1 MMNKE
6 RAREKLNR
14 KKAQI
19 GATITWIGAF
29 LIIFFILLLFLSAS
43 VIISKSKKVLGANYR
58 ISAETIEQEP
68 LMQSRMLV
76 SLMNSPI
83 RIVYNNKEKQATIKN
98 TLKIL
103 SFSEINSEGIKGQI
117 EKNLLDLTRYSK
129 PECYLF
135 KIESADNQGSDKK
148 IGIEFGIEGLVGAGG
163 RRYSQQFASGFY
175 DKADIVYIQGKE
187 IQMGVKLFAGRC

>member
-1 MMNKE
+1 MINKE
-6 RAREKLNR
+6 KARRKLNK

-19 GATITWIGAF
+19 GSTITWIGAF

-43 VIISKSKKVLGANYR
+43 VVVSKTKKVLGANYKL
-58 ISAETIEQEP
+58 SAETIGQEP
-68 LMQSRMLV
+68 LMQSRMLI
-76 SLMNSPI
+76 SLLNSPI
-83 RIVYNNKEKQATIKN
+83 TISYNNAEKETTIKN
-98 TLKIL
+98 SLRLL
-103 SFSEINSEGIKGQI
+103 SFSEINSGGIKGQI

-148 IGIEFGIEGLVGAGG
+148 IVIDFGIEGLIGAGG

-175 DKADIVYIQGKE
+175 DKADIMYIQGKE
-187 IQMGVKLFAGRC
+187 IQIEIKLFAGRC

>member
-1 MMNKE
+1 MINKE
-6 RAREKLNR
+6 KARRKLNK

-19 GATITWIGAF
+19 GSTITWIGAF

-43 VIISKSKKVLGANYR
+43 VVVSKTKKVLGANYKL
-58 ISAETIEQEP
+58 SAETIEQEP
-68 LMQSRMLV
+68 LMQSRMLI
-76 SLMNSPI
+76 SLLNSPI
-83 RIVYNNKEKQATIKN
+83 TISYNNAEKETTIKN
-98 TLKIL
+98 SLRLL
-103 SFSEINSEGIKGQI
+103 SFSEINSGGIKGQI

-148 IGIEFGIEGLVGAGG
+148 IVIDFGIEGLIGAGG

-175 DKADIVYIQGKE
+175 DKADIMYIQGKE
-187 IQMGVKLFAGRC
+187 IQIEIKLFAGRC

>member
-6 RAREKLNR
+6 KARKKLNK

-76 SLMNSPI
+76 SLMNTKVEISDTVK
-83 RIVYNNKEKQATIKN
+83 RQVRMKEA
-98 TLKIL
+98 LEYL
-103 SFSEINSEGIKGQI
+103 SFDDVTEEGIKRQI
-117 EKNLLDLTRYSK
+117 KNALAESIRLGK
-129 PECYLF
+129 P
-135 KIESADNQGSDKK
+135 D
-148 IGIEFGIEGLVGAGG
+148 
-163 RRYSQQFASGFY
+163 
-175 DKADIVYIQGKE
+175 
-187 IQMGVKLFAGRC
+187 